1 MASDPKQED
10 AIAMLEYCKGGVITG
25 GPGTGKTFC
34 TKEGLLK
41 LTGRSVALVAPTGK
55 AARRL
60 AEVTGFTAST
70 IHKLLGLRPGVPPT
84 YHPGNP
90 LPHDVVLVDEASMLE
105 VPLAARLIGAI
116 DTRRTALFLIG
127 DVNQLPSIGPGRV
140 FADIIESD
148 LLPVVRLQT
157 VHRAASKS
165 WVCRTA
171 PMILEGRFD
180 YTEADDF
187 LFIEAGDEDTFASEL
202 ISVTHT
208 LAKKIGKEDVQV
220 IAPMNVGDFGT
231 NLMNEALQSILNP
244 DDGMSDSFASN
255 VAKGVSH
262 RIRPG
267 DRVVATSNDYDRVV
281 FNGETGIVKQVEGRG
296 HGSVVIDFY
305 DREVEYSKSAANEN
319 VRLAYALSCHKVQG
333 SEYRW
338 VVVAI
343 HENHG
348 RMLNRRLLY
357 TAVTRA
363 REGVVVIGQRNAV
376 ERALSVVE
384 DTSRRTTLQQ
394 RLSEAVDG
402 SMA

>member
-1 MASDPKQED
+1 MTADPKQED

-34 TKEGLLK
+34 TKEGLLR
-41 LTGRSVALVAPTGK
+41 LEGRSVALVAPTGK
-55 AARRL
+55 AARRM
-60 AEVTGFTAST
+60 AEVTGFAAST

-90 LPHDVVLVDEASMLE
+90 MPYDVVLVDEASMLE
-105 VPLAARLIGAI
+105 VPLFARLVGAM
-116 DTRRTALFLIG
+116 DVTRTALFLIG
-127 DVNQLPSIGPGRV
+127 DANQLPSIGPGRV

-148 LLPVVRLQT
+148 LLPVVRLDT
-157 VHRAASKS
+157 VHRAAQRS

-171 PMILEGRFD
+171 PKILEGRFD
-180 YTEADDF
+180 YDEAEDF
-187 LFIEAGDEDTFASEL
+187 LFIEAGDEEQFASEL

-208 LAKKIGKEDVQV
+208 LAKKYGKEDVQV

-231 NLMNEALQSILNP
+231 NVMNEALQSVLNP
-244 DDGMSDSFASN
+244 DDGSDSFASN

-262 RIRPG
+262 RIRAG
-267 DRVVATSNDYDRVV
+267 DRIVATANDYDRVV

-296 HGSVVIDFY
+296 QGAVVVDFY
-305 DREVEYSKSAANEN
+305 DREVEYSKSSANEN

-343 HENHG
+343 HEAHG

-363 REGVVVIGQRNAV
+363 REGVVLIGQRTAV
-376 ERALSVVE
+376 ERALQVVE
-384 DTSRRTTLQQ
+384 DTMRRTTLQR
-394 RLSEAVDG
+394 RLSEAVHG
-402 SMA
+402 SLA